1 MNQIS
6 GTVVTATIKGKE
18 IRFFVANP
26 EDVIQKQHFRGR
38 LYEVEELA
46 IIAECFPA
54 GGVFVDIGTNVG
66 NHAIFVGKYL
76 NPTQVIAF
84 EPNPPAIEILRINLA
99 LNGLTDLVDLSHL
112 GIGLSHAAARANLV
126 MRDGNLGAT
135 RLHTTQ
141 EPDGLPLMRGDDVL
155 GDAHVD
161 FIKLDVEGM
170 EINVL
175 RGLERTIKRCRP
187 RIFVEVDDRN
197 IDPFKTWM
205 SRHAYSVAQAHRRN
219 PRNEN
224 FMILPDVVAAE
235 GEV

>member
-1 MNQIS
+1 MNQIG
-6 GTVVTATIKGKE
+6 GTVVTTTIKGKE
-18 IRFFVANP
+18 IRFFVVSP
-26 EDVIQKQHFRGR
+26 EDVIQRQHFRGR
-38 LYEVEELA
+38 FYEVEELA
-46 IIAECFPA
+46 IIAEFFPA
-54 GGVFVDIGTNVG
+54 AGVFVDIGTNVG
-66 NHAIFVGKYL
+66 NHSIFVCKYL
-76 NPTQVIAF
+76 APRQVIAF

-99 LNGLTDLVDLSHL
+99 LNGLTGLVDVSHL
-112 GIGLSHAAARANLV
+112 GIGLSNAPARANAI

-135 RLHTTQ
+135 RLLATQ

-155 GDAHVD
+155 GNTHVD

-175 RGLERTIKRCRP
+175 RGLERTIKLCRP
-187 RIFVEVDDRN
+187 RIFIEVDDRN

-224 FMILPDVVAAE
+224 FMIVPDVGAKEA
-235 GEV
+235 

>member
-6 GTVVTATIKGKE
+6 GTVVTSTIKGKE
-18 IRFFVANP
+18 IRFFVINP
-26 EDVIQKQHFRGR
+26 EDVIQRHHFRGR
-38 LYEVEELA
+38 FYEVEELA
-46 IIAECFPA
+46 IIAEFFPA

-66 NHAIFVGKYL
+66 NHTIFVCRYL
-76 NPTQVIAF
+76 SPSQVIAF

-99 LNGLTDLVDLSHL
+99 LNGLTGMVDLSHL
-112 GIGLSHAAARANLV
+112 GIGLSHAPARANAV

-135 RLHTTQ
+135 RMHATQ
-141 EPDGLPLMRGDDVL
+141 EPDGLPLMRGDDL
-155 GDAHVD
+155 LANARVD

-175 RGLERTIKRCRP
+175 RGLEKTIKLCRP

-205 SRHAYSVAQAHRRN
+205 TRHAYSVAQAHRRN

-224 FMILPDVVAAE
+224 FMIVPDANAAAAA
-235 GEV
+235 